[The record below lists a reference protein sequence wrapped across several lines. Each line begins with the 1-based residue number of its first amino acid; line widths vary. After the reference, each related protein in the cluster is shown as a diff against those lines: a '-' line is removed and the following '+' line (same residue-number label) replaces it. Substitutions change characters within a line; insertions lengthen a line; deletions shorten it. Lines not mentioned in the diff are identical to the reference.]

1 MSETH
6 EAAGGAEHPELAVR
20 VAVVTDSTAGLGP
33 ELADKLGI
41 TVVPLQ
47 LVIAGTSYDDGVDPE
62 ATPEQVA
69 AALKDFRPV
78 STSRPAP
85 QVVLETYEDLAESG
99 VEAIVSVHLSSQ
111 VSATYESAQLAMRKC
126 TIPVVPVD
134 TRQIGAATGYAA
146 IAAAQAAALGG
157 SVDEVADAARRQA
170 ARTTSLFYVD
180 TLEYLRRGGRVGAVG
195 ALVGSALAVKPI
207 LGVEDGRIVT
217 REKVRTSVRAIARLE
232 ELALEAAGADAVD
245 ITVCHLAN
253 RDAADKLASGL
264 AKRLAEGLAG
274 HEVDIQEV
282 GAVLGAHVGPGLL
295 GVVVTPQV

>member
-1 MSETH
+1 MGESV
-6 EAAGGAEHPELAVR
+6 PERGPR
-20 VAVVTDSTAGLGP
+20 VAVVTDSTAGLEPG
-33 ELADKLGI
+33 LADKRGI

-62 ATPEQVA
+62 ATPDQVA
-69 AALKDFRPV
+69 AALREFRPV
-78 STSRPAP
+78 STSRPSP
-85 QVVLETYEDLAESG
+85 QVVLETYEDLVETG

-111 VSATYESAQLAMRKC
+111 VSATFESAQLAARKC
-126 TIPVVPVD
+126 TVPVVPVD
-134 TRQIGAATGYAA
+134 TRQIGAATGHAA
-146 IAAAQAAALGG
+146 LAAAHAAALGR
-157 SVDEVADAARRQA
+157 SVDEVAAAARRQA
-170 ARTTSLFYVD
+170 ERTTSLFYVD

-232 ELALEAAGADAVD
+232 ELAVGAAGAEVVD
-245 ITVCHLAN
+245 VTVCHLAN
-253 RDAADKLASGL
+253 RDAADRLARGL
-264 AKRLAEGLAG
+264 ANRLSDALAG